1 MSRPQPLLQQPH
13 CGSVRLLAEV
23 EANER
28 SFMIFKKVTRRYSAT
43 LDRLAHSFRVGCCR
57 KRPAPASFCARSP
70 DAREAGLLAGKCFD
84 QRRAATHEPGR
95 HRSIFS
101 LRAIGVA
108 SIAAATRRSR

>member
-1 MSRPQPLLQQPH
+1 MQQPH

-28 SFMIFKKVTRRYSAT
+28 SFMIFKNVTRRYSAT

-57 KRPAPASFCARSP
+57 KRPASASFCALSAE
-70 DAREAGLLAGKCFD
+70 AREAGLLAGKCFD

-95 HRSIFS
+95 HRFISS